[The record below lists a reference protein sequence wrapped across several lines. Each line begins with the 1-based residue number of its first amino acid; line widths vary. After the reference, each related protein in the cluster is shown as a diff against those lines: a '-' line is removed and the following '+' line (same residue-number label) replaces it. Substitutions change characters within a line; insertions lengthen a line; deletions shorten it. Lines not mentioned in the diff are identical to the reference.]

1 MDNCVTSL
9 HPTPR
14 LMVKRGGK
22 MVRARGIDDFIE
34 TVFSGHHWADIHISS
49 QRLWHKSPALTADWH
64 LTVAG
69 KRKRQFCLMVGHLN
83 NLPYCRPGVTP
94 S

>member
-14 LMVKRGGK
+14 LMVKRGRK

-49 QRLWHKSPALTADWH
+49 QRLWHKSPALTAELLAFDSCWEKEK
-64 LTVAG
+64 TVFFNG
-69 KRKRQFCLMVGHLN
+69 R
-83 NLPYCRPGVTP
+83 TP
-94 S
+94 E